1 MNKELEQLVEN
12 AELWNALP
20 LLFHVLGKDNIP
32 IPRSLLSL
40 SRIQYIQNYLSTTLL
55 LRELRDVLSSLAD
68 GGVEVIVLKGAALS
82 ANLYPNL
89 GLRPLRDIDLLI
101 QREELAQ
108 LIEILCTLGYER
120 CLPPA
125 RDGIEN
131 LQGEIPLVKD
141 GEFPLVIEPHWTLGP
156 QYPYS
161 GRIKPEGLWHRARRV
176 NLAGV
181 DTLVLCPEDSLLHA
195 CLHLLQHAERFWLIP
210 ACDIAELI
218 RHYQG
223 SLDWEAFLNRAL
235 EFELCLPVQY
245 SLKKAFE
252 LFHPPIPSFVFN
264 ELSSY
269 EPSRFENRLFALHS
283 SLSGP
288 VRPGNLAKLL
298 TIPGISQKLRYL
310 SSILLPSKEWL
321 MFYYSNSKPKPLNL
335 YALHMKNVFLTG
347 PKLFFH
353 FAFRAK

>member
-1 MNKELEQLVEN
+1 MNKELEQLVED
-12 AELWNALP
+12 ATLWNALP
-20 LLFHVLGKDNIP
+20 LLFHVLGKDSIP

-40 SRIQYIQNYLSTTLL
+40 SRTQYMQNYLSITLL
-55 LRELRDVLSSLAD
+55 LRELRDVLSSSAER
-68 GGVEVIVLKGAALS
+68 GVEVIVLKGAALS
-82 ANLYPNL
+82 ADLYPNL
-89 GLRPLRDIDLLI
+89 GLRPLHDIDLLI
-101 QREELAQ
+101 HRKELAQ

-120 CLPPA
+120 CPPPA

-131 LQGEIPLVKD
+131 FQGALSFVKD

-156 QYPYS
+156 PYPYS
-161 GRIKPEGLWHRARRV
+161 GRIEPEGLWHRARRV

-181 DTLVLCPEDSLLHA
+181 DTLVLCPEDSLLHV
-195 CLHLLQHAERFWLIP
+195 CLHLLQHSQRFRLIP

-218 RHYQG
+218 RLYQG

-252 LFHPPIPSFVFN
+252 LFHPPIPGFVFN

-269 EPSRFENRLFALHS
+269 EPSRFENRLFALHA

-288 VRPGNLAKLL
+288 VGPVNLAKLL

-310 SSILLPSKEWL
+310 SYILLPSKEWL
-321 MFYYSNSKPKPLNL
+321 MSYYSSSNPKPLSL
-335 YALHMKNVFLTG
+335 YALHIKNVFLTG
-347 PKLFFH
+347 PKVFFH

>member
-1 MNKELEQLVEN
+1 MEDAK
-12 AELWNALP
+12 LWNALP

-40 SRIQYIQNYLSTTLL
+40 SRTQYIQNYLSITLL
-55 LRELRDVLSSLAD
+55 LRELREVLSSSAER
-68 GGVEVIVLKGAALS
+68 GVEVIVLKGAALS
-82 ANLYPNL
+82 PNLYPNL

-101 QREELAQ
+101 QRKELAQ
-108 LIEILCTLGYER
+108 LVEILCTLGYER
-120 CLPPA
+120 YPPPA
-125 RDGIEN
+125 RDGIEY
-131 LQGEIPLVKD
+131 LEGELTFVKD
-141 GEFPLVIEPHWTLGP
+141 GGFPLVIELHWTLGP
-156 QYPYS
+156 PYPYS

-195 CLHLLQHAERFWLIP
+195 CLHLTHHSQGFRLIP

-218 RHYQG
+218 RHHQG

-252 LFHPPIPSFVFN
+252 LFHPPIPGFVFN
-264 ELSSY
+264 ELSAY
-269 EPSRFENRLFALHS
+269 EPSRFENRLFALHA
-283 SLSGP
+283 SLSSP
-288 VRPGNLAKLL
+288 VGPGNLVKLL

-321 MFYYSNSKPKPLNL
+321 MCYYSSSNPKPLNL
-335 YALHMKNVFLTG
+335 YALHIKNVFLTG
-347 PKLFFH
+347 PKVLFH